1 MGTLDIVF
9 LVVIGVAALRASIRG
24 FVSEVMSFAAF
35 ILGLIA
41 AILLYRP
48 VSGLLREVITAS
60 PWVEIVS
67 FLGVFV
73 VGYLVVKVVERM
85 LHSVLESLHLHQ
97 LDRVLGLFL
106 GVMEGLV
113 IVVLALLVLHWQ
125 TFVDAQDLLS
135 ESWFESV
142 LYPLLPDPLFPDLKD
157 LDIMESLTNV

>member
-9 LVVIGVAALRASIRG
+9 LVVIGVAALRAAIRG
-24 FVSEVMSFAAF
+24 FVSEIMSFAAF

-73 VGYLVVKVVERM
+73 AAYLAVKIVERL

-106 GVMEGLV
+106 GVMEGVLV
-113 IVVLALLVLHWQ
+113 VVLALLVLHWQ
-125 TFVDAQDLLS
+125 TFVDVHDLLS

-142 LYPLLPDPLFPDLKD
+142 LYPLLPDLED
-157 LDIMESLTNV
+157 LDIMEGLLDV